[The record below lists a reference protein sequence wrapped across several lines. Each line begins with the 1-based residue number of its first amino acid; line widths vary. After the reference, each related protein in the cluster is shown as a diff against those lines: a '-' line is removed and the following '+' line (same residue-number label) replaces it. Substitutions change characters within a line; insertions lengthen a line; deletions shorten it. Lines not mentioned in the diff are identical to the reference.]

1 MGKNRIEKYLAYLSG
16 EDVKLPEPFTK
27 QEKLLYSI
35 CKKGVTGST
44 ETDKTLTQEGKPA
57 DAAAVGKMLDAT
69 LMAKTPK
76 NRRWDYA
83 NTRLSMVCARKG
95 REAGGRIA

>member
-1 MGKNRIEKYLAYLSG
+1 MGKSRIEKYLAYLSG

-27 QEKLLYSI
+27 QEKLLYNI

-57 DAAAVGKMLDAT
+57 DAAAVGKILDVA
-69 LMAKTPK
+69 LIAKDP
-76 NRRWDYA
+76 
-83 NTRLSMVCARKG
+83 
-95 REAGGRIA
+95 EE

>member
-1 MGKNRIEKYLAYLSG
+1 MGKSRIEKYLAYLSG

-27 QEKLLYSI
+27 QEKLLKLLYNI

-57 DAAAVGKMLDAT
+57 DAAAAGKMLDVA
-69 LMAKTPK
+69 LMAKDP
-76 NRRWDYA
+76 
-83 NTRLSMVCARKG
+83 
-95 REAGGRIA
+95 EE

>member
-35 CKKGVTGST
+35 CQKGVTGSI

-69 LMAKTPK
+69 LMAKDP
-76 NRRWDYA
+76 
-83 NTRLSMVCARKG
+83 
-95 REAGGRIA
+95 EE

>member
-1 MGKNRIEKYLAYLSG
+1 MGKSIIEKYLAYLSG

-27 QEKLLYSI
+27 QENLLYNI

-69 LMAKTPK
+69 LMAKDP
-76 NRRWDYA
+76 
-83 NTRLSMVCARKG
+83 
-95 REAGGRIA
+95 EE

>member
-1 MGKNRIEKYLAYLSG
+1 MKAWGRTELKNILHTLSG

-27 QEKLLYSI
+27 QEKLLYNI

-69 LMAKTPK
+69 LMAKDP
-76 NRRWDYA
+76 
-83 NTRLSMVCARKG
+83 
-95 REAGGRIA
+95 EE

>member
-27 QEKLLYSI
+27 QEKLLYNI

-44 ETDKTLTQEGKPA
+44 ETDKTEGKPA
-57 DAAAVGKMLDAT
+57 DAAAVGKMLDAA
-69 LMAKTPK
+69 LMVKDP
-76 NRRWDYA
+76 
-83 NTRLSMVCARKG
+83 
-95 REAGGRIA
+95 EE

>member
-1 MGKNRIEKYLAYLSG
+1 MGKSRIEKYLAYLSG

-27 QEKLLYSI
+27 QEKLLDNI

-57 DAAAVGKMLDAT
+57 DAAAVGKILDVA
-69 LMAKTPK
+69 LIAKDP
-76 NRRWDYA
+76 
-83 NTRLSMVCARKG
+83 
-95 REAGGRIA
+95 EE

>member
-1 MGKNRIEKYLAYLSG
+1 MKKKHNRKSQTYSVQAERSESMGKYKTEKYLAYLNG

-27 QEKLLYSI
+27 QEKLLYNI

-57 DAAAVGKMLDAT
+57 DAATVGKMLDVA
-69 LMAKTPK
+69 LMAKDP
-76 NRRWDYA
+76 
-83 NTRLSMVCARKG
+83 
-95 REAGGRIA
+95 EE

>member
-1 MGKNRIEKYLAYLSG
+1 MGKSRIEKYLAYLSG

-27 QEKLLYSI
+27 QEKLLYNI

-57 DAAAVGKMLDAT
+57 DAAAVGKMLDVA

-76 NRRWDYA
+76 NRQVG
-83 NTRLSMVCARKG
+83 LC
-95 REAGGRIA
+95 

>member
-1 MGKNRIEKYLAYLSG
+1 MGKSRIEKYLAYLSG

-27 QEKLLYSI
+27 QEKLLYNI

-57 DAAAVGKMLDAT
+57 DAAAVGKILDVA
-69 LMAKTPK
+69 LIAKDPEE
-76 NRRWDYA
+76 YA
-83 NTRLSMVCARKG
+83 VGLC
-95 REAGGRIA
+95 

>member
-27 QEKLLYSI
+27 QEKLLYNI

-57 DAAAVGKMLDAT
+57 DAAAVGKILDVA
-69 LMAKTPK
+69 LMAKDPEEQ
-76 NRRWDYA
+76 A
-83 NTRLSMVCARKG
+83 VGLC
-95 REAGGRIA
+95 

>member
-1 MGKNRIEKYLAYLSG
+1 MGKSRIEKYLAYLSG

-27 QEKLLYSI
+27 QEKLLCNI

-57 DAAAVGKMLDAT
+57 DAAAVGKILDVA
-69 LMAKTPK
+69 LIAKDP
-76 NRRWDYA
+76 
-83 NTRLSMVCARKG
+83 
-95 REAGGRIA
+95 EE

>member
-1 MGKNRIEKYLAYLSG
+1 MVQAERSESMGKNRIEKYLAYLSG

-27 QEKLLYSI
+27 QEKLLYNN

-57 DAAAVGKMLDAT
+57 DAAAVGKMLDVA
-69 LMAKTPK
+69 LMA
-76 NRRWDYA
+76 RDH
-83 NTRLSMVCARKG
+83 
-95 REAGGRIA
+95 EE

>member
-1 MGKNRIEKYLAYLSG
+1 MGKSRIEKYLAYLSG

-27 QEKLLYSI
+27 QEKLLYN

-57 DAAAVGKMLDAT
+57 DAAAVGKMLDVA
-69 LMAKTPK
+69 LMAKDP
-76 NRRWDYA
+76 
-83 NTRLSMVCARKG
+83 
-95 REAGGRIA
+95 EE

>member
-1 MGKNRIEKYLAYLSG
+1 MGKYRIEKYLAYLSG

-35 CKKGVTGST
+35 CKKGATGSI

-57 DAAAVGKMLDAT
+57 DAAAVGKMLDVA
-69 LMAKTPK
+69 LMAKDP
-76 NRRWDYA
+76 
-83 NTRLSMVCARKG
+83 
-95 REAGGRIA
+95 EE